1 LSFRSREPEGLLVCS
16 LHDPGEFFDHFIGWP
31 LRLAAPDFGVGT
43 AGVGSV
49 IDVTPGSVTNR
60 RPALTRSPALG
71 RRFFLIMRNPARSK
85 VE

>member
-1 LSFRSREPEGLLVCS
+1 VSSSITSSVGLSGSPS
-16 LHDPGEFFDHFIGWP
+16 
-31 LRLAAPDFGVGT
+31 PDFGVGT